1 MKKILYISI
10 SIVAIIIA
18 ISLLIATSEQDNAF
32 LEKISEIVGLK
43 SNNLLTNA
51 DFKEGLKGW
60 RRDEN
65 VTLQETNGTKYVCI
79 NNVGKG
85 QARIWQNIN
94 VVSGKTYRLSFK
106 VTSPHDG
113 AFTILRNVK
122 TGKETY
128 NWCNGINN
136 NQKYVLTIKSK
147 STGNEEIYFS
157 TLQKGNY
164 CFCDIS
170 IEQCNVFLTLLYRT
184 IAFSLLLLALSFL
197 IIFAFSFKSFL
208 LDLFKK
214 YIKTCILILSIL
226 ISLYLLGINYFII
239 FIVWCLFF
247 SGLHYLL
254 YHEAKCPET
263 LAPPVALSSIIIVL
277 NISGLFGSLHYGFYL
292 LLILGI
298 LGLIS
303 MLIRERTKFISAL
316 IYQPN
321 AILIYYLL
329 ALVLLIQAVKVGDCV
344 RHVDDVHHW
353 MLIIKGMGYYHEI
366 SNFPR
371 LDCFDHY
378 TIGSALWGYFINRL
392 SGHPFSFSITNWSN
406 TLISAACFIPGLSI
420 VKIDKKNIP
429 LISVFSLLV
438 AYILILFPSTLF
450 KSLGAAL
457 IILALVLIPKNGKAY
472 VQVAVLISYFLLYSF
487 TLITPGYF
495 LSDYRNLPPDII
507 IYTISI
513 AALLAYLIK
522 PNLKTILYICPL
534 LAVAYLLK
542 KPGLFFSITVGTSII
557 IHYVILRGKSFWKLI
572 FKKRFKLCYVLIFS
586 LVALVCS
593 LAVPPLVW
601 SKHCKNLKTDFNP
614 YTKFSDIKKCFVE
627 KEDPQYTQTRKNFLF
642 KIKNENLFIIDFEKN
657 KPLSLLTP
665 ILRKCEFSL
674 VKNFYVLLVFQI
686 ISALLLVFI
695 SNNKYKLHWII
706 SLTLFIFAIIFI
718 VSLYVNY
725 CLWFGE
731 GSEKQIIPAF
741 QRYIAPIWKLLL
753 IEISVLFF
761 LYFTKSQN
769 ILSRI
774 LLVFF
779 LILIIPF
786 SLIADNNL
794 HIVRRSYES
803 SIISQ
808 IRNLP
813 PSIDFTNKKMKV
825 IHSGESNLIQVNDLG
840 FLLLNLKSSYPRWAD
855 IFDYKSPIVA
865 KREPFDLYLIIRTLF
880 NDDITYRSDELYKS
894 YKINPELVINNT
906 CLFERN
912 NKNQFKLI
920 YTNAVN
926 NIISNGCFTNGFNS
940 WKHGKKVM
948 IESINGTNYAVLSS
962 GGNGY
967 ISKKLPIKSNH
978 YYRIIAN
985 TINANTSKAI
995 GKIGDTF
1002 IYPKSSK
1009 KVDFFFIS
1017 NKDEEKLFIFNPLE
1031 GKDIYINDIQ
1041 FIDLN

>member
-1 MKKILYISI
+1 MKNILYISI
-10 SIVAIIIA
+10 SVIAVITAIL
-18 ISLLIATSEQDNAF
+18 LLIATSEQNSTISN
-32 LEKISEIVGLK
+32 KISEIVGLK

-85 QARIWQNIN
+85 QARFWQNIN
-94 VVSGKTYRLSFK
+94 VISGKTYRLSFK

-122 TGKETY
+122 TGQETY

-136 NQKYVLTIKSK
+136 NQKFVWTIKSN

-170 IEQCNVFLTLLYRT
+170 IEQCNVFLILLYR
-184 IAFSLLLLALSFL
+184 ILAFSLLLLALSFL
-197 IIFAFSFKSFL
+197 IIFVFSFKSFL
-208 LDLFKK
+208 WDLFKK
-214 YIKTCILILSIL
+214 YIKICILIFTIL
-226 ISLYLLGINYFII
+226 ISLYLLGIYYSII

-303 MLIRERTKFISAL
+303 MIIRERTKFISAL

-472 VQVAVLISYFLLYSF
+472 VQVAVLISYFLIYSF
-487 TLITPGYF
+487 KIIT
-495 LSDYRNLPPDII
+495 
-507 IYTISI
+507 
-513 AALLAYLIK
+513 
-522 PNLKTILYICPL
+522 
-534 LAVAYLLK
+534 
-542 KPGLFFSITVGTSII
+542 
-557 IHYVILRGKSFWKLI
+557 
-572 FKKRFKLCYVLIFS
+572 
-586 LVALVCS
+586 
-593 LAVPPLVW
+593 
-601 SKHCKNLKTDFNP
+601 
-614 YTKFSDIKKCFVE
+614 
-627 KEDPQYTQTRKNFLF
+627 Q
-642 KIKNENLFIIDFEKN
+642 
-657 KPLSLLTP
+657 
-665 ILRKCEFSL
+665 
-674 VKNFYVLLVFQI
+674 
-686 ISALLLVFI
+686 
-695 SNNKYKLHWII
+695 
-706 SLTLFIFAIIFI
+706 
-718 VSLYVNY
+718 
-725 CLWFGE
+725 GE
-731 GSEKQIIPAF
+731 
-741 QRYIAPIWKLLL
+741 R
-753 IEISVLFF
+753 
-761 LYFTKSQN
+761 
-769 ILSRI
+769 
-774 LLVFF
+774 
-779 LILIIPF
+779 
-786 SLIADNNL
+786 
-794 HIVRRSYES
+794 
-803 SIISQ
+803 
-808 IRNLP
+808 
-813 PSIDFTNKKMKV
+813 
-825 IHSGESNLIQVNDLG
+825 
-840 FLLLNLKSSYPRWAD
+840 
-855 IFDYKSPIVA
+855 
-865 KREPFDLYLIIRTLF
+865 
-880 NDDITYRSDELYKS
+880 
-894 YKINPELVINNT
+894 
-906 CLFERN
+906 C
-912 NKNQFKLI
+912 
-920 YTNAVN
+920 
-926 NIISNGCFTNGFNS
+926 
-940 WKHGKKVM
+940 
-948 IESINGTNYAVLSS
+948 
-962 GGNGY
+962 
-967 ISKKLPIKSNH
+967 
-978 YYRIIAN
+978 
-985 TINANTSKAI
+985 
-995 GKIGDTF
+995 
-1002 IYPKSSK
+1002 
-1009 KVDFFFIS
+1009 VD
-1017 NKDEEKLFIFNPLE
+1017 EKLFPFLE
-1031 GKDIYINDIQ
+1031 K
-1041 FIDLN
+1041 LLRAW